1 MPEKNKRKTKIVN
14 LEQIKLAQELD
25 GSLKQIVE
33 VHDKLRSRLPG
44 QRLVTRYCVEF
55 SNGNTQW
62 ADPEYVS
69 GNLLEEFNA
78 KK

>member
-1 MPEKNKRKTKIVN
+1 MSEKKKRKTKIVN
-14 LEQIKLAQELD
+14 LEQVKLAHEVD
-25 GSLKQIVE
+25 GSPEQIVK
-33 VHDKLRSRLPG
+33 VHDKVRSRLPG
-44 QRLVTRYCVEF
+44 QRLVTRYFVEF

-62 ADPEYVS
+62 VDPKYVS